1 LYDCTIRGGQLITP
15 DGLIDADL
23 ALMGGSMAAI
33 GHGLAAQRMIDAS
46 GCYVIPGG
54 VDPHV
59 HLQLALGGLIST
71 DSFASG
77 TIAAACGGT
86 TTIVDFADPQPGQS
100 MADALAARRTE
111 ADGQVAVDYG
121 LHMTIPTWH
130 AQTAE
135 RLAEVPAIVAA
146 GCATFK
152 LYQAYARMELDDVA
166 LHRAMAAVAQAGGGV
181 VLHSETGPLLDH
193 LRAEAVAA
201 GHRGA
206 IWHERTRPARLEA
219 TAIHRAA
226 EIAHL
231 TGCPVHIFHVGCAE
245 GVAEI
250 VAARSRGIAITG
262 ESCPHYLLLTADE
275 HLGRPDGNLF
285 ICAPPLRSGDDQTA
299 LWHALADGGLD
310 LISTDHCP
318 WTRREKAQRS
328 FAQVPGGV
336 PGIEARL
343 SLLYHFGVGGGHLSL
358 SRWVELCA
366 TAPARLMGLARKG
379 ALLPGYD
386 ADVVIFDPKREKTI
400 SSDTL
405 HEAADW
411 TPYEGM
417 SVTGW
422 PRTVL
427 LRGQVIVEDEEY
439 VGKLSEGRFVARRLE
454 RQAVEC
460 WMTKQ
465 CRKQWMEACR

>member
-1 LYDCTIRGGQLITP
+1 MYDCTIVGGQIITP
-15 DGLIDADL
+15 NGPIFADL
-23 ALMGGSMAAI
+23 ALSGDSIAAI
-33 GHGLAAQRMIDAS
+33 GHGLNGERVIDAS

-59 HLQLALGGLIST
+59 HLQLALGGLVST
-71 DSFASG
+71 DSFSSG

-100 MADALAARRTE
+100 MGDALAARRAE

-130 AQTAE
+130 GQSAE
-135 RLAEVPAIVAA
+135 RLAEVPAMLAA

-166 LHRAMAAVAQAGGGV
+166 LHRSMAAVAKAGGRV

-201 GHRGA
+201 GHIGA
-206 IWHERTRPARLEA
+206 IWHERTRPACLEA

-245 GVAEI
+245 GVVEI
-250 VAARSRGIAITG
+250 VTAKSRGVAITG
-262 ESCPHYLLLTADE
+262 ESCPHYLLLTADK
-275 HLGRPDGNLF
+275 HLGGPDGNLY
-285 ICAPPLRSGDDQTA
+285 ICAPPLRSAADQSA
-299 LWHALADGGLD
+299 LWRALADGGLD

-318 WTRREKAQRS
+318 WTRSEKAQRS

-336 PGIEARL
+336 PGIESRL
-343 SLLYHFGVGGGHLSL
+343 SLLHHFGVNRGHISL
-358 SRWVELCA
+358 ARWVELCA
-366 TAPARLMGLARKG
+366 TAPARLMGLPRKG
-379 ALLPGYD
+379 ILLPGYD
-386 ADVVIFDPKREKTI
+386 GDVVIFDPKREKTI
-400 SSDTL
+400 STDTL

-411 TPYEGM
+411 TPFAGM
-417 SVTGW
+417 TVTGW

-427 LRGQVIVEDEEY
+427 LRGRVIVADEEY
-439 VGKLSEGRFVARRLE
+439 IGAAGDGEFIKRSVKCE
-454 RQAVEC
+454 
-460 WMTKQ
+460 
-465 CRKQWMEACR
+465 

>member
-1 LYDCTIRGGQLITP
+1 MGGMHVYDTVISGGCLILP
-15 DGLIDADL
+15 GGLTHADL
-23 ALMGGSMAAI
+23 ALDGPSIAAI
-33 GHGLAAQRMIDAS
+33 GHGLVGTRTIDAG
-46 GCYVIPGG
+46 GCYVLPGG

-59 HLQLALGGLIST
+59 HLQLALGGLVST

-86 TTIVDFADPQPGQS
+86 TTVVDFADPQPGQS
-100 MADALAARRTE
+100 LADALAARRSE

-130 AQTAE
+130 AQTPE
-135 RLAEVPAIVAA
+135 RLTEVPALVDA

-166 LHRAMAAVAQAGGGV
+166 LYRAMAAVAQAGGRV
-181 VLHSETGPLLDH
+181 VLHSETGPLLEH
-193 LRAEAVAA
+193 LRGQAVAA
-201 GHRGA
+201 GHIGA

-231 TGCPVHIFHVGCAE
+231 AGCPVHIFHVGCAE
-245 GVAEI
+245 GVTEI
-250 VAARSRGIAITG
+250 VAARARGIDITG

-275 HLGRPDGNLF
+275 QLGGVDGNLY
-285 ICAPPLRSGDDQTA
+285 ICAPPLRAAEDQSA
-299 LWHALADGGLD
+299 LWRALAANGLD

-318 WTRREKAQRS
+318 WTRSEKSQHS

-343 SLLYHFGVGGGHLSL
+343 SLIHHFGVNCGHISL
-358 SRWVELCA
+358 PRWVELCA
-366 TAPARLMGLARKG
+366 TAPARRMGLARKG

-386 ADVVIFDPKREKTI
+386 GDVVIFDPQRQKTI
-400 SSDTL
+400 SPDTL

-411 TPYEGM
+411 TPFAGLA
-417 SVTGW
+417 VTGW

-427 LRGQVIVEDEEY
+427 LRGQVIVENEKY
-439 VGKLSEGRFVARRLE
+439 VGAPGDGRFIRRGGK
-454 RQAVEC
+454 RQA
-460 WMTKQ
+460 
-465 CRKQWMEACR
+465 

>member
-1 LYDCTIRGGQLITP
+1 MYDCTIVGGQIITP
-15 DGLIDADL
+15 NGPVMADL
-23 ALMGGSMAAI
+23 ALADGSIAAI
-33 GHGLAAQRMIDAS
+33 GHGLTAERVIDAT
-46 GCYVIPGG
+46 GCYLLPGG

-59 HLQLALGGLIST
+59 HLQLALGGLVST

-86 TTIVDFADPQPGQS
+86 TTIIDFADPQPGQT
-100 MADALAARRTE
+100 MADALAARRSE

-130 AQTAE
+130 AQSAQ
-135 RLAEVPAIVAA
+135 RLAEVPALVEA
-146 GCATFK
+146 GCASFK
-152 LYQAYARMELDDVA
+152 LYQAYARMELDDTA
-166 LHRAMAAVAQAGGGV
+166 LYRAMAAVAKAGGSV

-193 LRAEAVAA
+193 LRGEAVAA
-201 GHRGA
+201 GHTGA

-219 TAIHRAA
+219 TAIQRAA

-250 VAARSRGIAITG
+250 VTARARGIAISG

-275 HLGRPDGNLF
+275 HLGGADGNLY
-285 ICAPPLRSGDDQTA
+285 ICAPPLRSAADQTA
-299 LWHALADGGLD
+299 LWRALADGGLN

-318 WTRREKAQRS
+318 WTRAEKNQRS

-343 SLLYHFGVGGGHLSL
+343 SLLHHFGVSAGHFSL
-358 SRWVELCA
+358 AQWVELCA

-379 ALLPGYD
+379 SLLPGYD
-386 ADVVIFDPKREKTI
+386 ADLVIFDPRREKTI
-400 SSDTL
+400 STDTL

-411 TPYEGM
+411 TPYAGM
-417 SVTGW
+417 TVTGW

-427 LRGQVIVEDEEY
+427 LRGRAIVEDEEY
-439 VGKLSEGRFVARRLE
+439 VGTPGDGRF
-454 RQAVEC
+454 
-460 WMTKQ
+460 TK
-465 CRKQWMEACR
+465 RNVKREM

>member
-1 LYDCTIRGGQLITP
+1 MYDCTIVGGQIITP
-15 DGLIDADL
+15 SGPVAADV
-23 ALMGGSMAAI
+23 ALVEGSIAAI
-33 GHGLAAQRMIDAS
+33 GHGLAGERVIDAS
-46 GCYVIPGG
+46 GCYLLPGG

-59 HLQLALGGLIST
+59 HLQLALGGLVST

-100 MADALAARRTE
+100 MADALAARRAE

-130 AQTAE
+130 AQSAE
-135 RLAEVPAIVAA
+135 RLAELPAMVAE

-152 LYQAYARMELDDVA
+152 LYQAYARMELDDISLYRALAGVA
-166 LHRAMAAVAQAGGGV
+166 KAGGGV

-193 LRAEAVAA
+193 LRGEAVAA
-201 GHRGA
+201 DHTGA

-250 VAARSRGIAITG
+250 VTARQRGVAISG
-262 ESCPHYLLLTADE
+262 ESCPHYLLLTAEE
-275 HLGRPDGNLF
+275 HLGGPEGNLY
-285 ICAPPLRSGDDQTA
+285 ICAPPLRAGADQSA
-299 LWHALADGGLD
+299 LWRALADGGLD

-318 WTRREKAQRS
+318 WTRREKMQRS

-336 PGIEARL
+336 PGIEGRL
-343 SLLYHFGVGGGHLSL
+343 SLIHHFGVNGGHISL
-358 SRWVELCA
+358 ARWVELCC

-379 ALLPGYD
+379 SLLPGYD
-386 ADVVIFDPKREKTI
+386 ADVVIFDPKQEQTI
-400 SSDTL
+400 SADTL

-411 TPYEGM
+411 TPFDGM
-417 SVTGW
+417 TVSGW

-427 LRGQVIVEDEEY
+427 LRGKVIVQDGEF
-439 VGKLSEGRFVARRLE
+439 VGTIGHGRFVKRTA
-454 RQAVEC
+454 QG
-460 WMTKQ
+460 
-465 CRKQWMEACR
+465 

>member
-1 LYDCTIRGGQLITP
+1 LFDCSIVGGQIITP
-15 DGLIDADL
+15 NGPIAADL
-23 ALMGGSMAAI
+23 ALAGGSIAAI
-33 GHGLAAQRMIDAS
+33 GHGLAGERLIDAS
-46 GCYVIPGG
+46 GCYLLPGG

-59 HLQLALGGLIST
+59 HLQLALGGLVST
-71 DSFASG
+71 DDFASG

-100 MADALAARRTE
+100 MADALIKRRAE

-130 AQTAE
+130 AQNAE
-135 RLAEVPAIVAA
+135 RLAEVPAMIAA

-166 LHRAMAAVAQAGGGV
+166 LYRSMAAVAKAGGGV

-193 LRAEAVAA
+193 LRAEAITA
-201 GHRGA
+201 GHTAA

-250 VAARSRGIAITG
+250 GAARSRGIAISG
-262 ESCPHYLLLTADE
+262 ESCPQYLLLTAED
-275 HLGRPDGNLF
+275 HLGSPDGNLY
-285 ICAPPLRSGDDQTA
+285 ICAPPLRSVADQSA
-299 LWHALADGGLD
+299 LWQALADGGLD
-310 LISTDHCP
+310 LMSTDHCP
-318 WTRREKAQRS
+318 WTRAEKSQRS

-343 SLLYHFGVGGGHLSL
+343 SLLHHFGVSAGHLSL
-358 SRWVELCA
+358 ARWVELCA
-366 TAPARLMGLARKG
+366 TAPARLMGLPRKG
-379 ALLPGYD
+379 SLLPGYD
-386 ADVVIFDPKREKTI
+386 ADLVIFDPKREKTI
-400 SSDTL
+400 SPDTL
-405 HEAADW
+405 HEIAGW
-411 TPYEGM
+411 TPYEGVT
-417 SVTGW
+417 VTGW

-427 LRGQVIVEDEEY
+427 LRGRVIVEDEEY
-439 VGKLSEGRFVARRLE
+439 VGALGDGQFVKRDVSRA
-454 RQAVEC
+454 
-460 WMTKQ
+460 M
-465 CRKQWMEACR
+465 

>member
-1 LYDCTIRGGQLITP
+1 MYDCTIVGGQIITP
-15 DGLIDADL
+15 NGPIFADL
-23 ALMGGSMAAI
+23 ALSGDSIAAI
-33 GHGLAAQRMIDAS
+33 GQGLTGERVIDAS

-59 HLQLALGGLIST
+59 HLQLALGGLVST
-71 DSFASG
+71 DSFSSG

-100 MADALAARRTE
+100 MADALAARRAE

-130 AQTAE
+130 AQSAE
-135 RLAEVPAIVAA
+135 RLAEVPAMVAA

-166 LHRAMAAVAQAGGGV
+166 LHRSMAAVAKAGGGV

-201 GHRGA
+201 GHIGA
-206 IWHERTRPARLEA
+206 IWHERTRPACLEA

-250 VAARSRGIAITG
+250 VTAKSRGVAITG

-275 HLGRPDGNLF
+275 HLGGPDGNLY
-285 ICAPPLRSGDDQTA
+285 ICAPPLRSAADQSA
-299 LWHALADGGLD
+299 LWLALANGGLD

-318 WTRREKAQRS
+318 WTRSEKAQRS

-336 PGIEARL
+336 PGIESRL
-343 SLLYHFGVGGGHLSL
+343 SLLHHFGVNGGHISL
-358 SRWVELCA
+358 ARWVELCA
-366 TAPARLMGLARKG
+366 TAPARLMGLTRKG
-379 ALLPGYD
+379 SLLPGYD
-386 ADVVIFDPKREKTI
+386 ADVVIFDPKRQKTI
-400 SSDTL
+400 STDTL

-411 TPYEGM
+411 TPFEGM
-417 SVTGW
+417 TVTGL

-427 LRGQVIVEDEEY
+427 LRGRVIVEDEEY
-439 VGKLSEGRFVARRLE
+439 VGAAGDGKF
-454 RQAVEC
+454 
-460 WMTKQ
+460 TKRNVK
-465 CRKQWMEACR
+465 CE